1 MKLWIKNL
9 SYKTLVAT
17 MITIVLS
24 FFCVTSVS
32 HAKLKLEDGQFYY
45 SGTQEAEIRAE
56 KSFWEIFKGILA
68 EIVNYLLGIMTL
80 GFRGVVVGW
89 IEIMEI
95 ILTLILNADIDMGKL
110 IINNDSTVT
119 YSQEV
124 VNVESIIFNRVP
136 ILNANIFE

>member
-32 HAKLKLEDGQFYY
+32 HAKLKLEEGQFYY
-45 SGTQEAEIRAE
+45 TGTQEAEVRAE
-56 KSFWEIFKGILA
+56 ASFWEKFTGILS
-68 EIVNYLLGIMTL
+68 EIVNYLLGIL
-80 GFRGVVVGW
+80 LLAPRGVVVGW

-95 ILTLILNADIDMGKL
+95 LLTLILNADIDIGELK
-110 IINNDSTVT
+110 INNDSTVT

-124 VNVESIIFNRVP
+124 VNVETIIFNRVP
-136 ILNANIFE
+136 ILNANIFK